1 MSFTGLATTPNE
13 TLKSSGLELTSL
25 PLDRNKKSNLPTRA
39 ASKIAISS
47 RANVSAMQLRG
58 PRLNGMNEHC
68 ILAPPFLSDNQRPM
82 SQVDGLGH
90 AVWDALE
97 NPTDDSPPRQYT
109 GDLWIAQGDIASIV
123 PSGTT

>member
-1 MSFTGLATTPNE
+1 MSFTGLAATPNE
-13 TLKSSGLELTSL
+13 TLKSSGVALPSR
-25 PLDRNKKSNLPTRA
+25 PLDRNEKSNLPTKA

-58 PRLNGMNEHC
+58 PRPNGMNEHC
-68 ILAPPFLSDNQRPM
+68 ILAPPFLSNSQRVI
-82 SQVDGLGH
+82 SQVDGLGQ
-90 AVWDALE
+90 AVWDVLE
-97 NPTDDSPPRQYT
+97 NPIDDSPPRQYT